1 MKTDRKFVRATIIAI
16 ALIALPCAAMCHQ
29 KDEEQKEYR
38 IAKVDQAPSFP
49 GGEEAMYKWLSENIV
64 YPEAAAKKGKEGR
77 VVVEFLIT
85 ETGEITNLNIVH
97 GAHPALNREAVR
109 LIRAMPKW
117 IPGHNEGHPIAVTY
131 TLPITFRLH

>member
-1 MKTDRKFVRATIIAI
+1 MKKDSKFVRATIIAI
-16 ALIALPCAAMCHQ
+16 ALLALPCAGMCQ
-29 KDEEQKEYR
+29 LNYRDNKEYQL
-38 IAKVDQAPSFP
+38 AHVDQAPSFP

-131 TLPITFRLH
+131 TLPITFRLN